1 MPALQCLPLCP
12 SCPWLGIESQ
22 ANHSALCF
30 PLPSALGHL
39 LQFFLFYSFVGQ
51 FEELIGIEV
60 GQMGLDRGT
69 AHRNMYIWK
78 NRTTVD
84 FL

>member
-1 MPALQCLPLCP
+1 ME
-12 SCPWLGIESQ
+12 G
-22 ANHSALCF
+22 
-30 PLPSALGHL
+30 
-39 LQFFLFYSFVGQ
+39 
-51 FEELIGIEV
+51 

-69 AHRNMYIWK
+69 AHRSMYIWK